1 MLPISSSL
9 CTASSLRVFIRTFI
23 GTEVPC
29 AERLRLPTPISNFR
43 RPFHS
48 SPFFHLK
55 QSRPALESRQLSTV
69 VFLASLDD
77 NFVPFD
83 RSDGS
88 GVAHTRGRPGNIH
101 DQQLCGVPQN
111 IIDPDFPTAAL
122 VEGVEDA
129 APQIVLHDGEIACI
143 GSAEGDT
150 ASEVLLGLPEPR
162 DPQIRNNNR
171 REKERAREPFKRGSD
186 VKRLL
191 QSPQAKPLTRS
202 HDSKQEPWQ
211 VQKDALLKKFGSS
224 GWTPRKRLSPDALEG
239 IRALHAQYP
248 EKYTTPELAKHFEVS
263 PENIRRILKSKWRPN
278 EEEEGNRRQRWI
290 KRGES
295 KWSQMAEL
303 GIKPPKKWRRK
314 GIGKDQLYYHEREG
328 HKSGKET
335 GIQES
340 LSAPVDGFSE
350 RRLKP
355 SLSEMIL

>member
-9 CTASSLRVFIRTFI
+9 CTASSLRVLARTFV
-23 GTEVPC
+23 GTEVSC
-29 AERLRLPTPISNFR
+29 AERSRLPTPISKSR

-48 SPFFHLK
+48 SPSSHLK
-55 QSRPALESRQLSTV
+55 QPRPALDSRHLSTV
-69 VFLASLDD
+69 VSSSGLDD

-83 RSDGS
+83 RSDGG
-88 GVAHTRGRPGNIH
+88 GVAHSRDRPENIH

-111 IIDPDFPTAAL
+111 LINPDFPTAAL
-122 VEGVEDA
+122 IEGVEDA
-129 APQIVLHDGEIACI
+129 VPQIVLLDEEIACI
-143 GSAEGDT
+143 GSAKGDT
-150 ASEVLLGLPEPR
+150 ASEVLLGPPDPR
-162 DPQIRNNNR
+162 DPQTRNNNR
-171 REKERAREPFKRGSD
+171 REKECARAPFKKGSD

-202 HDSKQEPWQ
+202 HNIKQEPWQ

-224 GWTPRKRLSPDALEG
+224 GWNPRKRLSPDALEG

-263 PENIRRILKSKWRPN
+263 PENIRRVLKSKWRPN

-314 GIGKDQLYYHEREG
+314 GIGKDQLSYHERKG
-328 HKSGKET
+328 HKFGKET

-340 LSAPVDGFSE
+340 LSAPAEGYPE
-350 RRLKP
+350 RHLIP